1 MECIVTRYAIMVMFG
16 DATTAYQIGEVQMT
30 IFNDK
35 TASPDEEAEMKQLK
49 DGVNKAKT
57 RLQEG
62 RELAPAEEEPV
73 KKPRGRGKKQ

>member
-1 MECIVTRYAIMVMFG
+1 
-16 DATTAYQIGEVQMT
+16 MT

-35 TASPDEEAEMKQLK
+35 TATPNEEAEMQQLK

-62 RELAPAEEEPV
+62 LEPAPIEEPKPV
-73 KKPRGRGKKQ
+73 PKKRGKKR

>member
-1 MECIVTRYAIMVMFG
+1 
-16 DATTAYQIGEVQMT
+16 MT

-49 DGVNKAKT
+49 DGVSKAKT

-62 RELAPAEEEPV
+62 REAIPVEEPTPAP
-73 KKPRGRGKKQ
+73 KKQGKKR

>member
-1 MECIVTRYAIMVMFG
+1 
-16 DATTAYQIGEVQMT
+16 MT

-49 DGVNKAKT
+49 DGVSKAKI

-62 RELAPAEEEPV
+62 REATVIEEEPA
-73 KKPRGRGKKQ
+73 KKPRKRGKKQ

>member
-1 MECIVTRYAIMVMFG
+1 
-16 DATTAYQIGEVQMT
+16 MT

-62 RELAPAEEEPV
+62 REATVIEEEPPKP
-73 KKPRGRGKKQ
+73 KKRGKKR

>member
-1 MECIVTRYAIMVMFG
+1 
-16 DATTAYQIGEVQMT
+16 MT

-49 DGVNKAKT
+49 EGVSKAKG

-62 RELAPAEEEPV
+62 REPTPIEEPEPKPKP
-73 KKPRGRGKKQ
+73 KKGKKR

>member
-1 MECIVTRYAIMVMFG
+1 
-16 DATTAYQIGEVQMT
+16 MT

-49 DGVNKAKT
+49 DGVDKAKT

-62 RELAPAEEEPV
+62 REAAVIEEEPA
-73 KKPRGRGKKQ
+73 KKPPKRRKR